1 MLNHQLNFVFFL
13 KEMSS
18 FSLSKGI
25 FLKCFPTAKLSLC
38 CISSRLIYIMGFPGG
53 TEVKESRSVVCL
65 IPGSGRSPGE
75 GNGYPLQY
83 FCLEN
88 SMGSQNTGYD

>member
-1 MLNHQLNFVFFL
+1 MLNHQLNFVLFL

-53 TEVKESRSVVCL
+53 TEEKESRSVVSDSL
-65 IPGSGRSPGE
+65 
-75 GNGYPLQY
+75 
-83 FCLEN
+83 
-88 SMGSQNTGYD
+88 